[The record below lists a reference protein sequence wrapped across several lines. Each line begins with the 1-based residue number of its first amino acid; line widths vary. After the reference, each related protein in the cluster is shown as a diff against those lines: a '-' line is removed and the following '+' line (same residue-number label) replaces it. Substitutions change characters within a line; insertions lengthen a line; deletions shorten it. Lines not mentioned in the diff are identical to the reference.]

1 MRRTLK
7 SLPNAVKTINVY
19 RRNILKVC
27 ILTDE
32 DGVLVELDISLSKI
46 KRLIE
51 FAKKLETE

>member
-1 MRRTLK
+1 M
-7 SLPNAVKTINVY
+7 
-19 RRNILKVC
+19 KVC